1 MGGSRCWAPHDQ
13 RRGAKHGG
21 RAAGSAGNGSRPA
34 GTGGRCMHAR
44 HGAARGRVGLLTHGP
59 LLQSGR
65 RQFEFIL
72 NSISKR
78 VQIISNFADPKNDF
92 PKLKIFEIKYARED
106 IEKMNNFFHRN
117 FFRFR
122 RDMEYKFREF
132 SRFRI

>member
-1 MGGSRCWAPHDQ
+1 MDPCYGQ
-13 RRGAKHGG
+13 
-21 RAAGSAGNGSRPA
+21 
-34 GTGGRCMHAR
+34 
-44 HGAARGRVGLLTHGP
+44 
-59 LLQSGR
+59 

-92 PKLKIFEIKYARED
+92 PKLKFFEIKYARED

-122 RDMEYKFREF
+122 RDME
-132 SRFRI
+132 